1 MRAYMSLVSNVLG
14 NAEVLF
20 FVNCNYAS
28 LITKFNFQSYL
39 SWLDTVTYSEVTKP
53 RYGSVYPW
61 PLNHVLTWQ
70 KKNQVYKKLS
80 ALGWTSKSLEEV
92 YQEVEQCCVALSE
105 RLDNQ
110 QFFFNEK

>member
-20 FVNCNYAS
+20 FTNCNYAS

-70 KKNQVYKKLS
+70 KKNQVYKRLS